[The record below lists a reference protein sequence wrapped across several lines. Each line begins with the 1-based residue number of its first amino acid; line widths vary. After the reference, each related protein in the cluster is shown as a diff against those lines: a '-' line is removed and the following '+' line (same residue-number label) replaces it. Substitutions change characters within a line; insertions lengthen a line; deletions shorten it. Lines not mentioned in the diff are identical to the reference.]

1 MKVNLKYCMLGFAF
15 AVLIAFYF
23 VDKECFMKNRVLRH
37 KLWEYDS
44 GADFGDFIY
53 IDDMIRFEGN
63 KMVFRHK
70 CNDKYNQEVL
80 ILKWQYFNSM
90 KVQDSKTG
98 ETAIYCMK
106 GANWMDYIL
115 KQDIQMNMI

>member
-1 MKVNLKYCMLGFAF
+1 MKVNRKYYMLGFLF
-15 AVLIAFYF
+15 VVLIAIYF

-44 GADFGDFIY
+44 GAEFGDFIY
-53 IDDMIRFEGN
+53 IDNMIRFEGN

-80 ILKWQYFNSM
+80 ILKWQYFSSM

-98 ETAIYCMK
+98 ETAIYSMK
-106 GANWMDYIL
+106 GAN
-115 KQDIQMNMI
+115 